1 LLAPGVYATLLC
13 SSVLLLSAR
22 HPRQFHETEQPADA
36 SGRYVPRAVPQPFA
50 GPPQPRARDIDFKGH
65 DRLDP
70 AAVPLSSSPPGH
82 APGTLPLLRFCFVA
96 VVGLD
101 RPITRV
107 ESGAL

>member
-1 LLAPGVYATLLC
+1 M
-13 SSVLLLSAR
+13 LLSAR
-22 HPRQFHETEQPADA
+22 HAGEFDKAEQPADA
-36 SGRYVPRAVPQPFA
+36 SGRYVARRVPESLA

-65 DRLDP
+65 DRFDP